1 MNWSYTRLRGNLS
14 TKTWGFAPPQS
25 ELDGKGVLEKDYFA
39 VEARIALC
47 VLKEVRTIK
56 QVAHLLAKHE
66 ESFSLILPVLKL
78 AVEGNMDYKDVK
90 LGKRCAFHTLKSLC
104 FFICPCLNYSVVFV
118 KSSSVRSRRTKNAY
132 QPEDSSITSGSKR
145 KSPNKKQ
152 LSSVKKRAP
161 KITPETKSSGLQQ
174 PDEHVSPSFH
184 MSQTQAVEVPP
195 SYSKKGGPL
204 TGYSEK
210 LFVLISFF
218 IRTLSIY
225 LSCRHWLTFFRL
237 LLLRN
242 RSQLSDRRQNQK
254 AWRESCRS

>member
-1 MNWSYTRLRGNLS
+1 MLG
-14 TKTWGFAPPQS
+14 
-25 ELDGKGVLEKDYFA
+25 KDYF
-39 VEARIALC
+39 VSEVHVALC

-78 AVEGNMDYKDVK
+78 AVEGELDYKDAK

-104 FFICPCLNYSVVFV
+104 FFICPFPNCSVVYV

-237 LLLRN
+237 LLLWN